1 MRALI
6 AEVDR
11 QINRPDGADLDLIT
25 FVKDRAGHDMRYA
38 IDSSRISR
46 ELGWK
51 PSLDFEEGLRI
62 TVQWY
67 LSHKEWMDEIT
78 SGAYREYYDKM
89 YKNR

>member
-1 MRALI
+1 
-6 AEVDR
+6 
-11 QINRPDGADLDLIT
+11 
-25 FVKDRAGHDMRYA
+25 MRYA